1 MENFSTRQ
9 QAAALQSALGI
20 RAQSAGQFCK
30 KGSGQMR
37 LMMLSSQ
44 RLTLSCKTF
53 SNKVCKVCL
62 EIANNTT
69 DQHLHHS
76 ICITAF
82 YKQPLYLLAFQD
94 LGSGGVLEWMTT
106 FFLWHQGSLK
116 VSTYQTLPRTCLLF
130 LLLLYFPL
138 MIALQ

>member
-1 MENFSTRQ
+1 
-9 QAAALQSALGI
+9 
-20 RAQSAGQFCK
+20 
-30 KGSGQMR
+30 MR